1 MRSRSVVLGLLF
13 SFIPLSNVGFLEG
26 QAEARPIRR
35 PGVHALLLDLA
46 QIEAFNGER
55 DDQRTGQ
62 QIHQQIIAVRINL
75 LRTLADQERFH
86 TGGRAAMEGLF
97 NMALL
102 NNRSFDRDPEV
113 VWRIAG
119 SIEHMRQ
126 RLEQLM
132 TRHGQYRPVPVP
144 RDYRVPSGYQPPV
157 YRGPIWDPFQGGY
170 MPTFPG
176 QGPATSPSPYQPQP
190 QQTPPPPYQPVPPV
204 YQHPSQQHQ
213 PPVYQQTPPPG
224 YQPPPQPQPPVY
236 QQTPPP
242 HSYPHTQ
249 AYPVDPGQFAQL
261 LSGMKRLSFSD
272 EKYNYARD
280 LVSSGHFFTCEQIVQ
295 LMRTATFGEEQV
307 KIGAMLYPRAVDP
320 QNFMQLTSSLT
331 FESDR
336 QKLRRMLGK

>member
-55 DDQRTGQ
+55 DDHRTGQ

-176 QGPATSPSPYQPQP
+176 QGPQQVLPLINRSRNRHRRLHTSLFRLCTNTHRNNINPLCTNRHRPLFISRRRNLN
-190 QQTPPPPYQPVPPV
+190 
-204 YQHPSQQHQ
+204 
-213 PPVYQQTPPPG
+213 
-224 YQPPPQPQPPVY
+224 
-236 QQTPPP
+236 
-242 HSYPHTQ
+242 
-249 AYPVDPGQFAQL
+249 L
-261 LSGMKRLSFSD
+261 LCTNRHRLRIPIRIRRLIQWTLGSLRSSF
-272 EKYNYARD
+272 R
-280 LVSSGHFFTCEQIVQ
+280 G
-295 LMRTATFGEEQV
+295 
-307 KIGAMLYPRAVDP
+307 
-320 QNFMQLTSSLT
+320 
-331 FESDR
+331 
-336 QKLRRMLGK
+336 